1 MTRVRP
7 GLPTAAA
14 GQRSGDG
21 ARPEVRELALSVL
34 MPGFV
39 GTALPRWLEER
50 LEQGLGGVCLFGH
63 NVESETQVRALTSAV
78 HRAGSTALVASDEE
92 GGSVSRLDG
101 GAGSPWPGH
110 ATLGA
115 LDDPDATYA
124 VALGLGHGA
133 AEAGLDLVLAPVL
146 DVNSEPANPVIGVRS
161 FGATPELVARHGAA
175 FVRGLQD
182 GGVAACGKHYPGHG
196 ATRTDSHVE
205 LPVLDIDEE
214 TWRTRDLPPFEAAV
228 DAGIASVMT
237 AHVVLTA
244 LDDRPATLSEPVLR
258 TLRHDLGFEGA
269 IISDALDMKA
279 ISAGVGRP
287 AGAVQCLA
295 AGVDLVCIGNPSFPA
310 TYDDEAVVDELAD
323 AIERAVATGDLPL
336 DRLEEAST
344 RVGALSARQTA
355 CRPEVPPE
363 TFGTDVTARA
373 LRVRGDVRVT
383 GDAVVVVPRPPFGY
397 AAGRVP
403 SALVTRLR
411 ESRPAWEVREVDD
424 PATARRAAEGSGAVI
439 LVVEGRHDPD
449 VAASV
454 RAVLE
459 AAPDAVVVY
468 GGLPRPDDPGQ
479 HTIHTHGTGAA
490 AARAVAAR
498 LLGEDPR

>member
-1 MTRVRP
+1 MKPVPVP
-7 GLPTAAA
+7 GNHLPH
-14 GQRSGDG
+14 
-21 ARPEVRELALSVL
+21 EVRRLALSVL

-39 GTALPRWLEER
+39 GTTLPRWLEER
-50 LEQGLGGVCLFGH
+50 LAQGLGGVCLFGH
-63 NVESETQVRALTSAV
+63 NVESPAQVRALTGAV
-78 HRAGSTALVASDEE
+78 HAAGPRALVASDEE
-92 GGSVSRLDG
+92 GGSVSRLDA

-133 AEAGLDLVLAPVL
+133 ADAGLDLVLAPVL
-146 DVNSEPANPVIGVRS
+146 DVNSEPDNPVIGVRS

-205 LPVLDIDEE
+205 LPVLDVDEE

-228 DAGIASVMT
+228 EAGIASVMT

-244 LDDRPATLSEPVLR
+244 LDDRPATLSARALGALR
-258 TLRHDLGFEGA
+258 RDLGFQGA
-269 IISDALDMKA
+269 IVSDALDMKA

-323 AIERAVATGDLPL
+323 AIVSAVATGDLSL
-336 DRLEEAST
+336 DRLEEASA
-344 RVGALSARQTA
+344 RVGALSTRQAPTH
-355 CRPEVPPE
+355 PDPPGE
-363 TFGTDVTARA
+363 AFGTDVAARA
-373 LRVRGDVRVT
+373 LTVRGDVRVT
-383 GDAVVVVPRPPFGY
+383 GDAVVVFPRPPFGY
-397 AAGRVP
+397 AAGRMP
-403 SALVTRLR
+403 SALLTRLR
-411 ESRPAWEVREVDD
+411 ASRPSWQVREVDD
-424 PATARRAAEGSGAVI
+424 PLAARRAAQGAGAVL
-439 LVVEGRHDPD
+439 LVVEGRYDPD

-459 AAPDAVVVY
+459 VAPDAVVVY
-468 GGLPRPDDPGQ
+468 GGLARADDPGR
-479 HTIHTHGTGAA
+479 HTVHSHGTGAA
-490 AARAVAAR
+490 TARAVAGL
-498 LLGEDPR
+498 LLGDDPR